1 VEILV
6 ALGTQ
11 DSVGHL
17 ELQVF
22 VEIQDF
28 KVSREQLACLEAL
41 EGQETVDN
49 LVPLV
54 ILVLLAIL
62 E

>member
-1 VEILV
+1 M
-6 ALGTQ
+6 
-11 DSVGHL
+11 GHL